1 MQIKGTKV
9 EQIVRE
15 MEAAADE
22 LVWDRM
28 TPSDRGHLAGRVI
41 ILAGELRT
49 EIARQELRVVHLAG
63 AMQ

>member
-15 MEAAADE
+15 MEAAAEE
-22 LVWDRM
+22 LVWYRM

-41 ILAGELRT
+41 ILAGELRN
-49 EIARQELRVVHLAG
+49 EIARQELRIVQLAG
-63 AMQ
+63 VVQ

>member
-1 MQIKGTKV
+1 MHIKGTKV

-15 MEAAADE
+15 MEAAAEE

-41 ILAGELRT
+41 ILAGELRN
-49 EIARQELRVVHLAG
+49 EIARQELRLVPLAG

>member
-15 MEAAADE
+15 MEAAAEE

-28 TPSDRGHLAGRVI
+28 TPSGRGHLAGRVI
-41 ILAGELRT
+41 ILAGELRN
-49 EIARQELRVVHLAG
+49 EIARQELRIVSLAG